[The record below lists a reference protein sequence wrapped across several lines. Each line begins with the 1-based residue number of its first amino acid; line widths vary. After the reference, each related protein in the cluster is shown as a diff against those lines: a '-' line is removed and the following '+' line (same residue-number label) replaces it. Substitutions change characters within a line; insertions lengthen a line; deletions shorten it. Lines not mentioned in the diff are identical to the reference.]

1 VTRAPPT
8 GDNSPLAS
16 RRDRHVV
23 MTTTSSI
30 YAFLASS
37 RAARLAVINYAAR
50 SLRHAATELIT
61 YLGNTGDAL
70 FLCDAILRTTRDN
83 QKTVSYL
90 RLVELT
96 FLTVN
101 NHNILH
107 GNLHSKLNLVA
118 SRP

>member
-1 VTRAPPT
+1 
-8 GDNSPLAS
+8 
-16 RRDRHVV
+16 

-101 NHNILH
+101 NHNSSI
-107 GNLHSKLNLVA
+107 
-118 SRP
+118 